1 MNETII
7 LFLGITIAI
16 AITWII
22 AYQEA
27 VSKLSK
33 GSGHLVGQAE
43 KLRKLGL
50 DVNKKIPEK
59 FISDS
64 DSD

>member
-7 LFLGITIAI
+7 FSDN
-16 AITWII
+16 

>member
-1 MNETII
+1 LNETII
-7 LFLGITIAI
+7 FSDN
-16 AITWII
+16 

-33 GSGHLVGQAE
+33 GLGHLVGQAE
-43 KLRKLGL
+43 KLRELGL
-50 DVNKKIPEK
+50 DVNKKIPGK

-64 DSD
+64 D

>member
-1 MNETII
+1 MDSIGDHLKKADN
-7 LFLGITIAI
+7 
-16 AITWII
+16 

-64 DSD
+64 D

>member
-7 LFLGITIAI
+7 FSDN
-16 AITWII
+16 

-33 GSGHLVGQAE
+33 GPGHLVGQAE
-43 KLRKLGL
+43 QLRGLGL

-59 FISDS
+59 FLSDADS

>member
-1 MNETII
+1 MDSIGDHLKKADN
-7 LFLGITIAI
+7 
-16 AITWII
+16 

-33 GSGHLVGQAE
+33 GPGHLVGQAE

-64 DSD
+64 ESDQDS